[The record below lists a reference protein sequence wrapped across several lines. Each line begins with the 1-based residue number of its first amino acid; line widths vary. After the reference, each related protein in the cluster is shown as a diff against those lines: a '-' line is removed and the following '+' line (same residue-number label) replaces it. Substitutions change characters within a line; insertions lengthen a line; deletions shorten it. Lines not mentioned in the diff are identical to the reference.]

1 MIFFFYCELLDAGK
15 YPENFHFLLGDNS
28 SGWISTTSSI
38 KKERERER
46 WFSIGDI
53 TINLSNNLSVYC
65 SYESLIELIL
75 VVESNLYNTSCVK
88 AFHFFGCVPCFC
100 SLGQT
105 LGFVSFQKIEIQ
117 GLLLQLPHL
126 WCFPPHSADPRGPL
140 TLPLA
145 RATEFFSDFQPP
157 AWCESICC
165 QGEAVTEQKE
175 TEETEIMHLSYTH
188 TLQNSNSFVWLLY
201 YKKLGIQVPTN
212 PNIAVLCN
220 WHCFRK
226 G

>member
-1 MIFFFYCELLDAGK
+1 MLESVLSLLGNLSYFFILFWFDLPHLFLLLMIFFFYCELLDAGK

-46 WFSIGDI
+46 WFSTGDI

-105 LGFVSFQKIEIQ
+105 LGFVSFQKIEI
-117 GLLLQLPHL
+117 
-126 WCFPPHSADPRGPL
+126 
-140 TLPLA
+140 
-145 RATEFFSDFQPP
+145 
-157 AWCESICC
+157 
-165 QGEAVTEQKE
+165 
-175 TEETEIMHLSYTH
+175 
-188 TLQNSNSFVWLLY
+188 
-201 YKKLGIQVPTN
+201 
-212 PNIAVLCN
+212 
-220 WHCFRK
+220 
-226 G
+226 